1 MRAPHA
7 IAALVPAAG
16 VAAGFIVG
24 LAACASAP
32 EKQQPPAPA
41 EITLAVTS
49 PVAGAELLAA
59 EHPTIVVSGTV
70 ATSDAAQGSLE
81 AWVNGARVNVAA
93 GGTFRTEITPEP
105 GINHIKVEGGNGL
118 VELVGQEFDVLWSPE
133 FMPPIA
139 DTTGYDLPGALELEL
154 GQRFFDSRLLGSAL
168 DLTTNPV
175 VARDVASALELILWQ
190 LDLKSLLP
198 ASIHFGQG
206 SAALDIAISSV
217 TPSSIVS
224 DARIVDGAQPGVE
237 LSIDLLGV
245 SLGMTGN
252 FMLGGRA
259 LVVTGGIAAD
269 LHATARLTLG
279 TADDGS
285 VAVTV
290 SNVSATT
297 GQLVPDFQGA
307 NGNEL
312 NALIAIANSE
322 FRGVLVGLIST
333 QLIPA
338 FTNSLPPLLQQ
349 VLGATD
355 QLLDNINF
363 TLDPGLGTPV
373 TLTLDGRM
381 GALDIAAGASNGHVT
396 VRQDITVRTTGT
408 PAHPSS
414 RGAARLSAL
423 TGDPVLNTSGVHL
436 VVRQDFLNALLHAVW
451 NAGLLEGKI
460 MAAGLAANV
469 SAKLPPVVRPTPAS
483 SVCKVD
489 GERCDVQLQLGQVQ
503 VDLLGQGF
511 AIHASAGARIQV
523 DGGTVSLKIQQV
535 PDIQVWET
543 SAIPG
548 SLTPDTVKT
557 LITSLVWPM
566 LFGAIGDNLK
576 FQLPLPDLAAL
587 GLADLSPNLASAQLE
602 LQMRQRPS
610 VTAGRLIL
618 GADLTLTT
626 PPPP

>member
-1 MRAPHA
+1 MRALHA
-7 IAALVPAAG
+7 IAALVPA
-16 VAAGFIVG
+16 IG

-32 EKQQPPAPA
+32 EKKPPPPPPA

-59 EHPTIVVSGTV
+59 EHPTIVVSGMV
-70 ATSDAAQGSLE
+70 ATSDASQGALE
-81 AWVNGARVNVAA
+81 AWVNGTRVDVAA

-105 GINHIKVEGGNGL
+105 GINHIKVQGGNGL
-118 VELVGQEFDVLWSPE
+118 VELVGQELDVLWAPE

-154 GQRFFDSRLLGSAL
+154 GQRFFDGRLLGSAL
-168 DLTTNPV
+168 DLTTDPV
-175 VARDVASALELILWQ
+175 VARDVASAVELILWQ
-190 LDLKSLLP
+190 LDLGSLVP
-198 ASIHFGQG
+198 DGFHIGQG
-206 SAALDIAISSV
+206 NAALDVAITSV
-217 TPSSIVS
+217 VPSSIVV
-224 DARIVDGAQPGVE
+224 DAKIVDGAQPGIE
-237 LSIDLLGV
+237 LSIDLFGV
-245 SLGMTGN
+245 FLGMSGN
-252 FMLGGRA
+252 FTLGTST
-259 LVVTGGIAAD
+259 LVVSGGISAD
-269 LHATARLTLG
+269 LHATAKLAIG

-290 SNVSATT
+290 GNVSATT
-297 GQLVPDFQGA
+297 GQLDPHFDGP
-307 NGNEL
+307 NGNDL
-312 NALIAIANSE
+312 NALITVAGTS
-322 FRGVLVGLIST
+322 FRGVLISLIAGD
-333 QLIPA
+333 LIPT
-338 FTNSLPPLLQQ
+338 FTERLPPLLEQ
-349 VLGATD
+349 VLGATNN
-355 QLLDNINF
+355 LLDNINF

-373 TLTLDGRM
+373 TLTIDGQM
-381 GALDIAAGASNGHVT
+381 GALDIAAGANGHVT
-396 VRQDITVRTTGT
+396 VRQDITVRTSGM

-451 NAGLLEGKI
+451 NAGLLEGKVN
-460 MAAGLAANV
+460 AAGLAANV

-511 AIHASAGARIQV
+511 AINASAGARIQV

-535 PDIQVWET
+535 PDIEVWET
-543 SAIPG
+543 SAVPG

-566 LFGAIGDNLK
+566 LFGTIGDNLK

-587 GLADLSPNLASAQLE
+587 GLADLSPNLASAQLQ